1 MMVFLTGSEFRA
13 ASLTMAKRVGVDKW
27 LFGTVLL
34 LALFGLVMVFSA
46 SAVMAQATAGSPYAF
61 VGKQAVFV
69 GLGLVALVIL
79 MRVDYKKYNNPKL
92 VFPLL
97 AVTGLLLMLVF
108 VWGGMNGAHRWIR
121 LAGTTLE
128 PSEVAKPVIVL
139 FLAWF
144 LQTRMHA
151 MDDIKGTILRAVL
164 PPLVFI
170 GLILK
175 EPDLGTA
182 LVCAAVLMA
191 MLYLAGMEMKWVFIA
206 LGCAAPVMYYM
217 LFHVAFRAA
226 RMKVFLNPEAD
237 PKGAGFHILQSLIAV
252 STGGI
257 RGLGLMEGRQK
268 LFYLPEPHTDFIF
281 ANICEE
287 LGLIGAVCVVGL
299 FCVLGYRGLRAAF
312 LSTDPFAR
320 FLAFGLTTTILV
332 QAFFNMSVVIALLPT
347 KGIPLPFISSGG
359 TSVFVMLASM
369 GVLLNVTREID

>member
-1 MMVFLTGSEFRA
+1 
-13 ASLTMAKRVGVDKW
+13 MAKRVGVDKW

-34 LALFGLVMVFSA
+34 LVLFGLVMVFSA
-46 SAVMAQATAGSPYAF
+46 SAVLAKATLGTPYAY
-61 VGKQAVFV
+61 VSKQAMWAL
-69 GLGLVALVIL
+69 LGMIALFIL
-79 MRVDYKKYNNPKL
+79 MRVDYRKYNNPKII
-92 VFPLL
+92 FPLM
-97 AVTGLLLMLVF
+97 AVTGLMLLAVF
-108 VWGGMNGAHRWIR
+108 AWRSMNGAHRWVH
-121 LAGTTLE
+121 LGPASLQ
-128 PSEVAKPVIVL
+128 PSELAKPVIVL

-144 LQTRMHA
+144 LQTRIHQI
-151 MDDIKGTILRAVL
+151 DDFKQTILPAVI
-164 PPLVFI
+164 PPLLYI

-182 LVCAAVLMA
+182 LVCAAVLMM
-191 MLYLAGMEMKWVFIA
+191 MLFLAGMEMRWIFAAVA
-206 LGCAAPVMYYM
+206 CAAPLMYYM
-217 LFHVAFRAA
+217 LFHVAWRAA

-257 RGLGLMEGRQK
+257 HGLGLMEGRQK

-287 LGLIGAVCVVGL
+287 LGLIGAVLVL
-299 FCVLGYRGLRAAF
+299 AAFCILGFRGLRAAF

-320 FLAFGLTTTILV
+320 FLAFGLTTAILV
-332 QAFFNMSVVIALLPT
+332 QAFFNISVVLALLPT

-359 TSVFVMLASM
+359 TSVFVTLACM

>member
-1 MMVFLTGSEFRA
+1 
-13 ASLTMAKRVGVDKW
+13 
-27 LFGTVLL
+27 
-34 LALFGLVMVFSA
+34 VFSA

-61 VGKQAVFV
+61 VSKQALFV
-69 GLGLVALVIL
+69 VAGMIALFVL
-79 MRVDYKKYNNPKL
+79 MRIDYRKYNNPKL
-92 VFPLL
+92 IFPLM
-97 AVTGLLLMLVF
+97 AVTALLLMAVF
-108 VWGGMNGAHRWIR
+108 VMGGMNGAHRWVR
-121 LAGTTLE
+121 LAGMTLE
-128 PSEVAKPVIVL
+128 PSELAKPVIVL

-144 LQTRMHA
+144 LQTRIHA
-151 MDDIKGTILRAVL
+151 MDDFKGTILCAAL

-170 GLILK
+170 ALILK

-191 MLYLAGMEMKWVFIA
+191 MLYLAGLQMKWIV
-206 LGCAAPVMYYM
+206 AAILAASPLMYYM
-217 LFHVAFRAA
+217 LFHVAFRRA
-226 RMKVFLNPEAD
+226 RMLVFLNPEAD

-287 LGLIGAVCVVGL
+287 LGLLGAICVVVL
-299 FCVLGYRGLRAAF
+299 FCVLGYRGLRAAI

-320 FLAFGLTTTILV
+320 FLAFGLTTAILV

-347 KGIPLPFISSGG
+347 KGIPLPLISSGG
-359 TSVFVMLASM
+359 TSVFVTLASM
-369 GVLLNVTREID
+369 GVLLNMTREID